1 MTWLASLRLGNRCA
15 NGLKFFKWSMTAR
28 GTDEISG
35 MPMKHGALHK
45 DVHGGTRQR
54 IRQRIRQR
62 AHAIPHAIS
71 RTAGRSDGVDARLGR
86 SPVVVRLV
94 LVGEI

>member
-15 NGLKFFKWSMTAR
+15 NGLKFFKWSMTAS

-45 DVHGGTRQR
+45 DEHGGTRQR
-54 IRQRIRQR
+54 GACDLFDR
-62 AHAIPHAIS
+62 A
-71 RTAGRSDGVDARLGR
+71 
-86 SPVVVRLV
+86 VRMV
-94 LVGEI
+94 WHGSGAHQ

>member
-15 NGLKFFKWSMTAR
+15 NGLKFFKWSMTAS

-45 DVHGGTRQR
+45 DEHGGTRQR
-54 IRQRIRQR
+54 G
-62 AHAIPHAIS
+62 ACDLFD
-71 RTAGRSDGVDARLGR
+71 DGVARLGR

-94 LVGEI
+94 LIGEV